1 MQRGVGGIFYDHL
14 EGAVRAEF
22 RLHPRRRRGVSR
34 RLPEAGPAAD
44 GDAVRRGGPARQLE
58 WRGRYAEFNLIYDRG
73 TLFGL
78 KTGGNVDAILM
89 SLPPLA
95 TWAMSDER

>member
-1 MQRGVGGIFYDHL
+1 MATPFN
-14 EGAVRAEF
+14 
-22 RLHPRRRRGVSR
+22 
-34 RLPEAGPAAD
+34 EAD
-44 GDAVRRGGPARQLE
+44 RARQLE

-95 TWAMSDER
+95 TWAMSDGLDRRCRPAMSARS